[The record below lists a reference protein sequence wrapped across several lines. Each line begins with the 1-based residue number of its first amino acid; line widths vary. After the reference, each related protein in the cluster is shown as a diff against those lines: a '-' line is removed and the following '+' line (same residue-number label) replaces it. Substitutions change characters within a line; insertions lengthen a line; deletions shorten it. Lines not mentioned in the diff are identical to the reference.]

1 MRLLLL
7 VFLYLSSTIAITQTH
22 CGHRHSGSLRMMNQY
37 DDPTNAR
44 SDSFDVVLTAIN
56 LDVTQMLQSNLKG
69 VCTHTV
75 EPLLPSSDRILFDL
89 APTLSVDS
97 VKVNG
102 TPRTWQQQ
110 GHHVHILF
118 GSEGMPSEAFT
129 VEIGYHGNP
138 PVDNSFGG
146 LYNVSGYIFN
156 LGVGFNADP
165 HNFGRAWYP
174 CFDSFVERA
183 SHEVSVLTNNGR
195 TAYCG
200 GLRTSVE
207 TVGQDS
213 LRTTWFLQEPIP
225 SYLVSVAVSNY
236 THVEWEYET
245 AEGNSIPVYLTARAA
260 DTTAFKISMATLL
273 PWIQQGEELFGP
285 YKWPRVGFVAV
296 PFSGGAMEH
305 ATNIAY
311 PLFAIDGTLNYETLM
326 AHELSHHWWGD
337 LVTCSTAEDMW
348 LNEGWASYC
357 EALYI
362 EQQYGRQA
370 YIDYVMAN
378 HKSVLTSAHISDGAR
393 YPVSGVPHE
402 AVYGAHVY
410 NKGASIL
417 HNIRSMMGDEAFFN
431 ASRDFLTTYSFQP
444 VSSEDMKNFYQ
455 SYTSVDLTAVFQ
467 SWVYSPG
474 YPNLRIK
481 QIEEG
486 AQTNITL
493 EQMGHY
499 SDQVYTGFP
508 MKIKKINGWGT
519 AAYQESTTQI
529 EISDAVVQTTLN
541 ESSNLIEDR
550 FVLNPDNDILHACL
564 PEERIITNTGT
575 YFFNYAEAVLNL
587 TNMADMDS
595 ILVRIENQWAAA
607 AEPNA
612 IPSTDI
618 VVSND
623 RWWSVDGLGDLPVH
637 NARLTMR
644 FFGNSTSFTY
654 FDPLFFEPLFN
665 STFNENDLRI
675 YYRKNGVEPWTEW
688 SDYIIETLGS
698 PTNWNGRVQ
707 INNAIDG
714 EYCWGIQ
721 TGIINTEEIVPNVH
735 SVSVYTSPDA
745 HLHMISENTQGIFTI
760 YDVLGKQ
767 VEAISVQQRH
777 TNIDMNGWTA
787 GTYLVVYSF
796 CKNLSRQQTYPMNS
810 IQSSGRHLWLFV
822 FLAGLFITNAVTA
835 ELISN
840 KLVEIPFSFNLF
852 GKEVDPSVADCVFA
866 HRFAQ

>member
-7 VFLYLSSTIAITQTH
+7 VFLCLSRTIAFAQTH
-22 CGHRHSGSLRMMNQY
+22 CGHRHVGNLRMMNQY

-44 SDSFDVVLTAIN
+44 SDSFDVVLTAIS
-56 LDVTQMLQSNLKG
+56 LDVTQMPQNNLRG
-69 VCTHTV
+69 HCTHTV
-75 EPLLPSSDRILFDL
+75 EPLLPNSDRILFDL

-102 TPRTWQQQ
+102 IARTWQQQ
-110 GHHVHILF
+110 GHHVHIFF
-118 GSEGMPSEAFT
+118 GTEGMPTEAFA

-146 LYNVSGYIFN
+146 LYNVSGYVYN

-245 AEGNSIPVYLTARAA
+245 AEGNSIPVYLTARPA
-260 DTTAFKISMATLL
+260 DTTAFKNSMTTLL

-296 PFSGGAMEH
+296 LFNGGAMEH

-357 EALYI
+357 EALYV

-378 HKSVLTSAHISDGAR
+378 HKSVLTSAHVSDGGR
-393 YPVSGVPHE
+393 YPISGVPHE
-402 AVYGAHVY
+402 LVYGAHVY

-417 HNIRSMMGDEAFFN
+417 HNIRSIMGDEAFFN
-431 ASRDFLTTYSFQP
+431 ASRDFLAAYSFQP
-444 VSSEDMKNFYQ
+444 VSSEDMKNFFQ
-455 SYTSVDLTAVFQ
+455 NYTTRDMDVIFEQ
-467 SWVYSPG
+467 WVYSPG
-474 YPNLRIK
+474 YPNFRLDRVPFFDL
-481 QIEEG
+481 G
-486 AQTNITL
+486 
-493 EQMGHY
+493 
-499 SDQVYTGFP
+499 
-508 MKIKKINGWGT
+508 
-519 AAYQESTTQI
+519 TQI
-529 EISDAVVQTTLN
+529 EVKQYNHYNAISYDGFDLQIRVEDYSFGDVIAEESFVEIGDYYSTFVPNYTEDFSRIVTINVENAILNAV
-541 ESSNLIEDR
+541 
-550 FVLNPDNDILHACL
+550 L
-564 PEERIITNTGT
+564 PEQRTIYNTGIHS
-575 YFFNYAEAVLNL
+575 FNYAEATL
-587 TNMADMDS
+587 TVNEMNFDS
-595 ILVRIENQWAAA
+595 LVVRIENHWAPAA
-607 AEPNA
+607 VPNA
-612 IPSTDI
+612 IPLTDI
-618 VVSND
+618 VLSND
-623 RWWSVDGLGDLPVH
+623 RCWSVQCGQFYASPEM
-637 NARLTMR
+637 NLTLR
-644 FFGNSTSFTY
+644 FFGNETSSTY
-654 FDPLFFEPLFN
+654 YDPLFFEYL
-665 STFNENDLRI
+665 STTSFTENDLKI
-675 YYRKNGVEPWTEW
+675 FYRSFENDEW
-688 SDYIIETLGS
+688 VLWDSFLIETLGS
-698 PTNWNGRVQ
+698 ATNWNGRVQ
-707 INNAIDG
+707 IFDVLPG
-714 EYCWGIQ
+714 YYCWGVQ
-721 TGIINTEEIVPNVH
+721 TGIINTEEIVPNVQ

-767 VEAISVQQRH
+767 IDAIHVQQRH
-777 TNIDMNGWTA
+777 TNLDMNAWAT

-796 CKNLSRQQTYPMNS
+796 NDIVKTFHVSKHTR
-810 IQSSGRHLWLFV
+810 
-822 FLAGLFITNAVTA
+822 
-835 ELISN
+835 
-840 KLVEIPFSFNLF
+840 
-852 GKEVDPSVADCVFA
+852 
-866 HRFAQ
+866 

>member
-1 MRLLLL
+1 MR
-7 VFLYLSSTIAITQTH
+7 V
-22 CGHRHSGSLRMMNQY
+22 MNQY

-44 SDSFDVVLTAIN
+44 SDSFDVVLSAIQ
-56 LDVTQMLQSNLKG
+56 LDVTQMAFFNLKG

-75 EPLLPSSDRILFDL
+75 EPLITNSNRILFDL
-89 APTLSVDS
+89 APTLTVDS

-102 TPRTWQQQ
+102 TPRTWQQL
-110 GHHVHILF
+110 GHHVHIFF
-118 GSEGMPSEAFT
+118 GVEGQPSETFT

-146 LYNVSGYIFN
+146 LYNVSGYVYN

-183 SHEVSVLTNNGR
+183 SHEVAVLTNNGR

-245 AEGNSIPVYLTARAA
+245 AEGNSIPVYLTARPA
-260 DTTAFKISMATLL
+260 DTTAFKNSMTTLL
-273 PWIQQGEELFGP
+273 PWIQQGETLFGP

-296 PFSGGAMEH
+296 PFNGGAMEH

-362 EQQYGRQA
+362 EHQYGREA

-378 HKSVLTSAHISDGAR
+378 HKSVLTSAHISDGGR

-410 NKGASIL
+410 SKGASIL

-431 ASRDFLTTYSFQP
+431 ASRDFLTAYSFQP

-455 SYTSVDLTAVFQ
+455 NYTSRDMNLIFEQ
-467 SWVYSPG
+467 WVYSPG
-474 YPNLRIK
+474 YPDFRFS
-481 QIEEG
+481 E
-486 AQTNITL
+486 ITDANPGTYL
-493 EQMGHY
+493 EVGQYGHY
-499 SDQVYTGFP
+499 SDQYYEGFDLPIRVEDYTNTELL
-508 MKIKKINGWGT
+508 I
-519 AAYQESTTQI
+519 QETSVEVQD
-529 EISDAVVQTTLN
+529 DASIVIPIATNPYSNIYTLN
-541 ESSNLIEDR
+541 AGNTI
-550 FVLNPDNDILHACL
+550 LNAVL
-564 PEERIITNTGT
+564 PEQRTIYDEGITS
-575 YFFNYAEAVLNL
+575 FNYAEAQVKVNELNS
-587 TNMADMDS
+587 DS
-595 ILVRIENQWAAA
+595 LVVRIENHWGPAAV
-607 AEPNA
+607 PNA
-612 IPSTDI
+612 IPFTDI
-618 VVSND
+618 IVSND
-623 RWWSVDGLGDLPVH
+623 RWWSVQCGQFYTQPDIQ
-637 NARLTMR
+637 LTLR
-644 FFGNSTSFTY
+644 FFGSPTSSTPYDPQFFGNLVNSSFT
-654 FDPLFFEPLFN
+654 
-665 STFNENDLRI
+665 ENDLKV
-675 YYRKNGVEPWTEW
+675 YYRSFENHQWVEW
-688 SDYIIETLGS
+688 DNYLIESLGS

-707 INNAIDG
+707 IFNVLPGD
-714 EYCWGIQ
+714 YCWGIQ

-745 HLHMISENTQGIFTI
+745 HLHMISENTKGTFTI

-767 VEAISVQQRH
+767 IDAISVQQRH
-777 TNIDMNGWTA
+777 TNLDMNAWAA

-796 CKNLSRQQTYPMNS
+796 NDIVKTFHVSKHTR
-810 IQSSGRHLWLFV
+810 
-822 FLAGLFITNAVTA
+822 
-835 ELISN
+835 
-840 KLVEIPFSFNLF
+840 
-852 GKEVDPSVADCVFA
+852 
-866 HRFAQ
+866 

>member
-1 MRLLLL
+1 MRLILLIIL
-7 VFLYLSSTIAITQTH
+7 CLSSTIALSQARCAH
-22 CGHRHSGSLRMMNQY
+22 KHERNLRVMNQY

-44 SDSFDVVLTAIN
+44 SDSFDVVLTAIS
-56 LDVTQMLQSNLKG
+56 LDVTQMQQSNLRG
-69 VCTHTV
+69 HCTHTV
-75 EPLLPSSDRILFDL
+75 EPLLSSSDRILFDL
-89 APTLSVDS
+89 APSLIVDS

-102 TPRTWQQQ
+102 TLVSWEHLD
-110 GHHVHILF
+110 HHVHVLF
-118 GSEGMPSEAFT
+118 GVAGQPAETFI

-165 HNFGRAWYP
+165 HNFGRAWFP

-200 GLRTSVE
+200 GLRTNVE

-245 AEGNSIPVYLTARAA
+245 SEGNSIPVYLTSRPA
-260 DTTAFKISMATLL
+260 DTTAFKLSMSTLL

-296 PFSGGAMEH
+296 PFNGGAMEH

-378 HKSVLTSAHISDGAR
+378 HKSVLTSAHISDGGR

-417 HNIRSMMGDEAFFN
+417 HNIRSMMGDDAFFN
-431 ASRDFLTTYSFQP
+431 ASRDFLATYSFQP

-474 YPNLRIK
+474 YPNIRIK
-481 QIEEG
+481 NIENSG
-486 AQTNITL
+486 AQTIVTL

-499 SDQVYTGFP
+499 SDAVYTGFP
-508 MKIKKINGWGT
+508 MTIKTITDWGT
-519 AAYQESTTQI
+519 SASSE
-529 EISDAVVQTTLN
+529 AVFQADITDEELQFTIDENVNLN
-541 ESSNLIEDR
+541 DTRII
-550 FVLNPDNDILHACL
+550 LNPNNEILHANL
-564 PEERIITNTGT
+564 PEEKVILNTGT
-575 YFFNYAEAVLNL
+575 FFFNYAEATVNIA
-587 TNMADMDS
+587 NMAGADS
-595 ILVRIENQWAAA
+595 LLIRVENHWAAA
-607 AEPNA
+607 AIPNE
-612 IPSTDI
+612 IPLTDI

-644 FFGNSTSFTY
+644 FFGNSTSQTY
-654 FDPLFFEPLFN
+654 YDPLFFAPLFN
-665 STFNENDLRI
+665 STFNETNLRV
-675 YYRKNGVEPWTEW
+675 YYRRNGAEPWVEW
-688 SDYIIETLGS
+688 GDYVIETLGS
-698 PTNWNGRVQ
+698 PNNWNGRVQ
-707 INNAIDG
+707 INNAVDG

-745 HLHMISENTQGIFTI
+745 RLHMVTENSKGTFTI

-767 VEAISVQQRH
+767 IDAIPVQQRH
-777 TNIDMNGWTA
+777 TNLDMNAWAA

-796 CKNLSRQQTYPMNS
+796 NDIVQTF
-810 IQSSGRHLWLFV
+810 H
-822 FLAGLFITNAVTA
+822 
-835 ELISN
+835 IS
-840 KLVEIPFSFNLF
+840 K
-852 GKEVDPSVADCVFA
+852 
-866 HRFAQ
+866 HQR